1 MELYHGTGGPQ
12 WNRSAGWL
20 KVRKKLPCRPRS
32 WANVSLLQVYSHRTA
47 RVNSHLLRQRL
58 TLFSRKGS
66 YCGWEGVTCA
76 AGGGG
81 HDVAALNLTKNALR
95 GTMRLALS
103 G

>member
-1 MELYHGTGGPQ
+1 VEPQRWLAQSEKDAVSAQKLGQLQPFTAVFPQDCTG
-12 WNRSAGWL
+12 
-20 KVRKKLPCRPRS
+20 
-32 WANVSLLQVYSHRTA
+32 
-47 RVNSHLLRQRL
+47 HLASRQRL